1 MKVAIFHFSL
11 FGINTYV
18 VYDEV
23 TKKCAIIDP
32 GIINKEEEKALDDF
46 LKRENLTVTHVVN
59 THLHLDHAIGD
70 NLLKEK
76 YKVPVLAHKLDL
88 PLGERMQQQAMMFGI
103 DKEFQGVELTGFLSD
118 GEKIRI
124 GNGEL
129 QVIHVPGHSLGS
141 VALYDKAYGFVIVG
155 DALFNGSIGRTD
167 LPGGD
172 YKTLIGSIK
181 DRLLILPDD
190 TVVYPGHG
198 EPTTIGAEKRLNP
211 YLSTLN

>member
-1 MKVAIFHFSL
+1 MKVAIFQFSL

-18 VYDEV
+18 VYDPD
-23 TKKCAIIDP
+23 TKACAIIDP
-32 GIINKEEEKALDDF
+32 GIINEEEEKALDAF
-46 LKRENLTVTHVVN
+46 IEREHLVVTHVIN

-70 NLLKEK
+70 NLLKNK
-76 YKVPVLAHKLDL
+76 YKVPVLAHRLDL

-103 DKEFQGVELTGFLSD
+103 NKQFSDVEITGYLSD
-118 GEKIRI
+118 GEIIKI

-129 QVIHVPGHSLGS
+129 EVIHVPGHSLGS
-141 VALYDKAYGFVIVG
+141 VALYDKADSFVIVG

-172 YKTLIGSIK
+172 FQTLIDSITN
-181 DRLLILPDD
+181 RLLTLPDS

-198 EPTTIGAEKRLNP
+198 DPTTIGNEKRHNP
-211 YLSTLN
+211 YLR